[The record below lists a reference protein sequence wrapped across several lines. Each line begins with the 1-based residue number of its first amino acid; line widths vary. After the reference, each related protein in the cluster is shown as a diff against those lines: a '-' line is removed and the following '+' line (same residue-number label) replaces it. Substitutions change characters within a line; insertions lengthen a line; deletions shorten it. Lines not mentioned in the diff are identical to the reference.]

1 MKFYHLSKS
10 KLPDGELIQPRIP
23 QSAVVETEGNIPRI
37 CVTDDIILALQS
49 ICSTSVSRGLCFLDL
64 MWNFLDP
71 KLTLLKQDIYDLYEK
86 SKQSNSIL
94 MCNIAVYGIRVNDE
108 KTNMPFLPPDC
119 ADFRRFREHWYLQ
132 PQPDLKFI
140 GYLDW
145 HALFNG
151 AIRVIEEEPNLHF
164 HDFFNH
170 VGQKLLDRV
179 F

>member
-10 KLPDGELIQPRIP
+10 KLPNGELIQPRIP
-23 QSAVVETEGNIPRI
+23 KTAFIQTEGNIPRI

-49 ICSTSVSRGLCFLDL
+49 ICSTSVSRGLCFSDL

-71 KLTLLKQDIYDLYEK
+71 KLTLRKQDIYDLYEK

-94 MCNIAVYGIRVNDE
+94 MCNIAVYCILVNDK

-132 PQPDLKFI
+132 TQPDLKFI

-145 HALFNG
+145 HGLLNG
-151 AIRVIEEEPNLHF
+151 AIRITEEEPNLHF
-164 HDFFNH
+164 HDFF
-170 VGQKLLDRV
+170 
-179 F
+179 